1 MRPFM
6 LMLGGAAALMLA
18 ACGDPADAPKPSE
31 LGPDTAA
38 VENTMSAAGA

>member
-1 MRPFM
+1 MKQLL

-18 ACGDPADAPKPSE
+18 ACGDADAPKAPE

-38 VENTMSAAGA
+38 VESAADSAPA